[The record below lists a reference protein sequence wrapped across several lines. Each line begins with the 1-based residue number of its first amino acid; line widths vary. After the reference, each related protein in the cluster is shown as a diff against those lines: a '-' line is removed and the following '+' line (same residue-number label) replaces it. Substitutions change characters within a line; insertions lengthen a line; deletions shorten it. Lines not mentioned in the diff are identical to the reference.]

1 MASANVRIFTAVNWE
16 DEVLKASL
24 PVLVDFW
31 APWCN
36 PCRMV
41 APVVEA
47 VADANAG
54 KIIVGKLNV
63 DDAEQL
69 VKNYGVQG
77 IPALLLFKGGNPVDR
92 AIGGQNSQADLQAM
106 IDRNA

>member
-1 MASANVRIFTAVNWE
+1 MVRTFTEDNWQH
-16 DEVLKASL
+16 EVLDAAL

-47 VADANAG
+47 VAAANADRV
-54 KIIVGKLNV
+54 IVGKLNV
-63 DDAEQL
+63 DDAGRIVET
-69 VKNYGVQG
+69 YGVQG
-77 IPALLLFKGGNPVDR
+77 IPALVLFRNGKEAER
-92 AIGGQNSQADLQAM
+92 LIGGQNTRADLQALV
-106 IDRNA
+106 DRHS